1 MVRRFMMHTA
11 VLNRWLDVTEKDKNS
26 RSAMFLNT
34 LPLHDGNHY
43 PGVSKTADYKARA
56 QKFFDELDAFFTEL
70 EKSGRKVMVVVVP
83 EHGGALKGDRMQV
96 SAYAISLARLSPTS
110 PLG

>member
-1 MVRRFMMHTA
+1 MDQTNLPVILLGFDGSPVYDDTA

-26 RSAMFLNT
+26 RSATFYNT

-56 QKFFDELDAFFTEL
+56 QNSLMNWTPSL
-70 EKSGRKVMVVVVP
+70 LNWRNRVV
-83 EHGGALKGDRMQV
+83 K
-96 SAYAISLARLSPTS
+96 
-110 PLG
+110 